1 MILTSLKYSRF
12 EGEPREW
19 RIVENGNPEKAGR
32 MFGNINLLVGK
43 NAAGKSRTLSAIR
56 DIARLLSGRLL
67 IEDTIYPT
75 ERYEITFKN
84 TNIQGRYILAY
95 KKRVI
100 TEEIYE
106 LNGEVMFCRSEGH
119 FFDKAA
125 LEEQT
130 GLLARYKV
138 DDGVYFSQALIDW
151 ADNLRDFQFTNQ
163 REKDTLVKDC
173 NHLERDSK
181 NQNSLNSIIYY
192 FNRGLSQF
200 GEAFTEEILKCMKQ
214 IGYSVTDIQ
223 MNLHKNGYGLDIEEY
238 GMYRIDQ
245 REMSQGMFR
254 ALSYFIQL
262 VYACM
267 ENDSICVLLDDIGE
281 GLDSDRAKD
290 MLGIT
295 MHKINDTNIQF
306 FVTTNDR
313 DIMNKIPLKF
323 WTVIDRNNG
332 NESIVYNYS
341 NSKDIYEDFRYTG
354 LCNFDFL
361 ASDFYKKGFSED
373 IDDEEEDESF
383 V

>member
-19 RIVENGNPEKAGR
+19 RIVEKENPKNTGR

-43 NAAGKSRTLSAIR
+43 NAAGKSRTLWAIR
-56 DIARLLSGRLL
+56 DIACLLSGRLTVEETL
-67 IEDTIYPT
+67 YPT

-84 TNIQGRYILAY
+84 TNIQGRYVLAY
-95 KKRVI
+95 KKRQI

-106 LNGEVMFCRSEGH
+106 LNGEVMFCRSEGR
-119 FFDKAA
+119 FIDWDA
-125 LEEQT
+125 LEDKT
-130 GLLARYKV
+130 SLLARYKV
-138 DDGVYFSQALIDW
+138 EDGVYFSQALIEW

-163 REKDTLVKDC
+163 REKDTLVND
-173 NHLERDSK
+173 LEHIETDSK
-181 NQNSLNSIIYY
+181 SRKSLNSIIYY
-192 FNRGLSQF
+192 FNRGLAQF
-200 GEAFTEEILKCMKQ
+200 GEAFTEEIIRCMKQ

-223 MNLHKNGYGLDIEEY
+223 INQHRSGYGIDIEEY
-238 GMYRIDQ
+238 GMYVINQ

-295 MHKINDTNIQF
+295 IHKINNTNIQF

-323 WTVIDRNNG
+323 WTVIDRHNG
-332 NESIVYNYS
+332 NESIVYNYF

-361 ASDFYKKGFSED
+361 TSDFFKKGFSED
-373 IDDEEEDESF
+373 TEDDEEDEDF

>member
-19 RIVENGNPEKAGR
+19 RIVENGSSEKSGP

-84 TNIQGRYILAY
+84 TNIEGRYVLAY

-100 TEEIYE
+100 TEEMYE
-106 LNGEVMFCRSEGH
+106 LNSEVMFCRSERR
-119 FFDKAA
+119 FIDQTA
-125 LEEQT
+125 LEDQT

-138 DDGVYFSQALIDW
+138 EDGVYFSQALIDW
-151 ADNLRDFQFTNQ
+151 ADNMRDFQFTNQ
-163 REKDTLVKDC
+163 REKDILVKDFARI
-173 NHLERDSK
+173 ERDAK

-192 FNRGLSQF
+192 FNRGLAQF

-223 MNLHKNGYGLDIEEY
+223 MNQHSSGYGLDIEEY
-238 GMYRIDQ
+238 GLYRINQ

-262 VYACM
+262 VYASM
-267 ENDSICVLLDDIGE
+267 ENESICILLDDIGE
-281 GLDSDRAKD
+281 GLDSERVKD

-323 WTVIDRNNG
+323 WTVIDRHDA

-341 NSKDIYEDFRYTG
+341 NSKENYEDFKYTG
-354 LCNFDFL
+354 LSNFDFL
-361 ASDFYKKGFSED
+361 CSDFYKKGFSEE
-373 IDDEEEDESF
+373 IEDDEEDEDF